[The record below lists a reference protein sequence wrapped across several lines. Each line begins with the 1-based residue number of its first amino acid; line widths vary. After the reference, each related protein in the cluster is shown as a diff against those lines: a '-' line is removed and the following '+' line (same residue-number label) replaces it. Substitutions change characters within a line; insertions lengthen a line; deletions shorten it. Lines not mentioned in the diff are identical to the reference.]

1 MICLACYSVG
11 KAGIN
16 GVAFQSYNALFKK
29 RTNYFEFN
37 FSIMQMVF
45 ISLLE
50 TFSVIIFLFFFPQTL
65 YLVPYF
71 RITL

>member
-11 KAGIN
+11 KGGIN
-16 GVAFQSYNALFKK
+16 GVEFQSYNALFKT
-29 RTNYFEFN
+29 RENYFGFN
-37 FSIMQMVF
+37 FSIMQIVF

-50 TFSVIIFLFFFPQTL
+50 TFSVIIFLFSFPQTL
-65 YLVPYF
+65 CLVPYF